1 MEKGELVGYKEF
13 ITEEE
18 AQKWA
23 EKNYAYQCSD
33 EFKSGQ
39 DFIDIFCYGGN
50 MYRPVNRFLRNND
63 KISEDTKL
71 LVERLRKI
79 VLSTT
84 LPESVVVYRG
94 VKYSSF
100 KDLCGENK
108 ISRGVHFCDK
118 AFLSTSLSKN
128 CAMKFHKN
136 KGNDCMLK
144 LYLTA
149 GVHAIYLS
157 YTNTISVL
165 HEQELLLEPEVEFE
179 VIKVKGIHQKVI
191 ECKMV

>member
-1 MEKGELVGYKEF
+1 MKRGELDGYKEF

-23 EKNYAYQCSD
+23 EKNYAYQCSY

-39 DFIDIFCYGGN
+39 DFNALFYYGGN
-50 MYRPVNRFLRNND
+50 KYKSVNRFLRNNE
-63 KISEDTKL
+63 KISEDDKM

-84 LPESVVVYRG
+84 LPENVVVYRS
-94 VKYSSF
+94 VKYSCF
-100 KDLCGENK
+100 KNLCGENK
-108 ISRGVHFCDK
+108 ISRGVRFCDK

-179 VIKVKGIHQKVI
+179 VIKVKGIRQKVI

>member
-1 MEKGELVGYKEF
+1 MKRGELDGYKEF

-23 EKNYAYQCSD
+23 EKNYAYQCSY

-39 DFIDIFCYGGN
+39 DFNALFYYGGN
-50 MYRPVNRFLRNND
+50 KYKSVNRFLRNNE
-63 KISEDTKL
+63 KISEDDKM

-84 LPESVVVYRG
+84 LPENVVVYRS

-100 KDLCGENK
+100 KNLCGENK
-108 ISRGVHFCDK
+108 ISRGVRFCDK

-179 VIKVKGIHQKVI
+179 VIKVKGIRQKVI

>member
-1 MEKGELVGYKEF
+1 MERGELDGYKEF

-23 EKNYAYQCSD
+23 EKNYAYQCSY

-39 DFIDIFCYGGN
+39 DFNALFYYGGN
-50 MYRPVNRFLRNND
+50 KYKSVNCFLRNNE
-63 KISEDTKL
+63 KISEDDKM
-71 LVERLRKI
+71 LVEKLRKI

-84 LPESVVVYRG
+84 LPENVVVYRS
-94 VKYSSF
+94 VKYSCF
-100 KDLCGENK
+100 KNLCGENK
-108 ISRGVHFCDK
+108 ISRGVRFCDK

-128 CAMKFHKN
+128 CAMKFHKD

-149 GVHAIYLS
+149 GIHAIYLS

-179 VIKVKGIHQKVI
+179 IIKVKGIRQKVI

>member
-1 MEKGELVGYKEF
+1 MERGELDGYKEF

-23 EKNYAYQCSD
+23 EKNYAYQCSY

-39 DFIDIFCYGGN
+39 DFNALFYYGGN
-50 MYRPVNRFLRNND
+50 KYKSVNRFLRNNES
-63 KISEDTKL
+63 ISEDDKM
-71 LVERLRKI
+71 LVEKLRKI

-84 LPESVVVYRG
+84 LPENVVVYRS
-94 VKYSSF
+94 VKYSCF
-100 KDLCGENK
+100 KNLCGENT
-108 ISRGVHFCDK
+108 ISRGVRFCDK

-128 CAMKFHKN
+128 CAMKFHKD

-144 LYLTA
+144 LYLTV
-149 GVHAIYLS
+149 GIHAIYLS

-179 VIKVKGIHQKVI
+179 IIKVKGIRQKVI

>member
-1 MEKGELVGYKEF
+1 MKRGELDGYKEF

-39 DFIDIFCYGGN
+39 DFDALFHYGGN
-50 MYRPVNRFLRNND
+50 NYKSVNRFLRNNE
-63 KISEDTKL
+63 KISQETKL

-84 LPESVVVYRG
+84 LTENVVVYRS
-94 VKYSSF
+94 VKYSCF
-100 KDLCGENK
+100 KNLCGENK
-108 ISRGVHFCDK
+108 ISRGVRFCDK

-136 KGNDCMLK
+136 KGNDCTLK

-149 GVHAIYLS
+149 GIHAIYLS

-179 VIKVKGIHQKVI
+179 IIKVKGIRQKVI

>member
-1 MEKGELVGYKEF
+1 MKRGELDGYKEF

-23 EKNYAYQCSD
+23 EKNYAYQCSY

-39 DFIDIFCYGGN
+39 DFNALFYYGGN
-50 MYRPVNRFLRNND
+50 KYKSVNRFLRNNE
-63 KISEDTKL
+63 KISEDDKM
-71 LVERLRKI
+71 LVEKLRKI

-84 LPESVVVYRG
+84 LPENVVVYRS
-94 VKYSSF
+94 VKYSGF

-108 ISRGVHFCDK
+108 ISRGVRFCDK

-144 LYLTA
+144 LHLTA
-149 GVHAIYLS
+149 GIHAIYLS

-179 VIKVKGIHQKVI
+179 IIKVKGIRQKVI

>member
-1 MEKGELVGYKEF
+1 MKRGELDGYKEF

-39 DFIDIFCYGGN
+39 DFYALFHYGGN
-50 MYRPVNRFLRNND
+50 NYKSVNRFLRNNE
-63 KISEDTKL
+63 KISQDTKL

-84 LPESVVVYRG
+84 LPENVIVYRS
-94 VKYSSF
+94 VNYSSF

-108 ISRGVHFCDK
+108 ISRGIRFCDK

-128 CAMKFHKN
+128 CAMKFHKD

-149 GVHAIYLS
+149 GIHAIYLS

-179 VIKVKGIHQKVI
+179 IIKVKGIRQKVI
-191 ECKMV
+191 ECKML

>member
-1 MEKGELVGYKEF
+1 MKRGELYGYKEF

-23 EKNYAYQCSD
+23 EKNYAYQCSY

-39 DFIDIFCYGGN
+39 DFNALFYYGGN
-50 MYRPVNRFLRNND
+50 KYKSVNRFLRNNE
-63 KISEDTKL
+63 KISEDDKM
-71 LVERLRKI
+71 LVEKLRKI

-84 LPESVVVYRG
+84 LPENVVVYRS
-94 VKYSSF
+94 VKYSGF

-108 ISRGVHFCDK
+108 ISRGVRFCDK

-149 GVHAIYLS
+149 GIHAIYLS

-179 VIKVKGIHQKVI
+179 IIKVKGIRQKVI

>member
-1 MEKGELVGYKEF
+1 MKRGELDGYKEF

-23 EKNYAYQCSD
+23 EKNYAYQCSY

-39 DFIDIFCYGGN
+39 DFNALFYYGGN
-50 MYRPVNRFLRNND
+50 KYKSVNRFLRNNE
-63 KISEDTKL
+63 KISEDDKM
-71 LVERLRKI
+71 LVEKLRKI

-84 LPESVVVYRG
+84 LPENVVVYRS
-94 VKYSSF
+94 VKYSGF

-108 ISRGVHFCDK
+108 ISRGVRFCDK

-136 KGNDCMLK
+136 KGNDCTLK

-149 GVHAIYLS
+149 GIHAIYLS

-179 VIKVKGIHQKVI
+179 IIKVKGIRQKVI

>member
-1 MEKGELVGYKEF
+1 MYKEF
-13 ITEEE
+13 ITEEA

-23 EKNYAYQCSD
+23 EKNYAYQCSA
-33 EFKSGQ
+33 EFKRGQ
-39 DFIDIFCYGGN
+39 DFIDLFCYGGN
-50 MYRPVNRFLRNND
+50 MYRPVNRFLRDNEE
-63 KISEDTKL
+63 ISEDAKM

-79 VLSTT
+79 VQLTT
-84 LPESVVVYRG
+84 LPENVVVYRS
-94 VKYSSF
+94 VRYSCF
-100 KDLCGENK
+100 KRLFGENN
-108 ISRGVHFCDK
+108 ISRGARFCDK
-118 AFLSTSLSKN
+118 ASLSTSLSKN
-128 CAMKFHKN
+128 CAMKFHMN

-165 HEQELLLEPEVEFE
+165 HEQELLLEPDVEFE
-179 VIKVKGIHQKVI
+179 IVKVTGVRQKII